1 MKKILTYRSDEAMNS
16 NGNFPQKNYF
26 HSKAKNIVVFA
37 FIYVLESF
45 ALFYG
50 YFCMDKYSV
59 DIDEAM
65 KRGD

>member
-1 MKKILTYRSDEAMNS
+1 MKKILHRSDEAMNS
-16 NGNFPQKNYF
+16 IGNFQKKNYF

-37 FIYVLESF
+37 FKYVLESF

-59 DIDEAM
+59 DINEAM